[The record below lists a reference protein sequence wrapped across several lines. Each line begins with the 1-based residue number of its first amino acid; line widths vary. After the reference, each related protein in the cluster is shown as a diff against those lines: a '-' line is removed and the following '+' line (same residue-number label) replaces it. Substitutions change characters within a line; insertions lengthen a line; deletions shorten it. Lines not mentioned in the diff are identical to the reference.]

1 MCRLFIAVAL
11 LVTVVAA
18 KNTCTKCLRVRYC
31 GAECQR
37 EDWKFHKRICEKPK
51 APAAAA
57 PAAPPQEPAAA
68 AAAGGASS
76 SSSGSSAA
84 PAAAVGGGGS
94 AAAAAA
100 PAAASAPF
108 VSSKNT
114 EVVRDEDLDE
124 EDRAALA
131 AVKKTGYRVV
141 RGVAAAAGARRAPR
155 ARSLALERA
164 GHSPRAASLRTPSPP
179 PPPPHTRYPLVS
191 ALAQGGGGGGHS
203 LCHWRHCAQAHRG
216 GRRGCGRC
224 RSVCAR
230 PRARLWRRRR
240 RRRRRLCHL
249 RLEQRRHHGAA
260 AHARLVL

>member
-1 MCRLFIAVAL
+1 MSSPLQDLTPPAPPSELAAPSTLCGHCRKEAPK
-11 LVTVVAA
+11 

-76 SSSGSSAA
+76 ATSTSGGSSSSSSSTTSSSGSSSSSSS
-84 PAAAVGGGGS
+84 S
-94 AAAAAA
+94 AL
-100 PAAASAPF
+100 ASS
-108 VSSKNT
+108 SSKNT

-141 RGVAAAAGARRAPR
+141 RGGGQGPW
-155 ARSLALERA
+155 
-164 GHSPRAASLRTPSPP
+164 GASLP
-179 PPPPHTRYPLVS
+179 
-191 ALAQGGGGGGHS
+191 
-203 LCHWRHCAQAHRG
+203 
-216 GRRGCGRC
+216 
-224 RSVCAR
+224 
-230 PRARLWRRRR
+230 
-240 RRRRRLCHL
+240 
-249 RLEQRRHHGAA
+249 
-260 AHARLVL
+260 